1 VYEMRR
7 RKKPKS
13 SYQKEG
19 AAAFVRDFGLLPLF
33 YGDRDVLVK
42 YWNSSCLGFI
52 ASKAL
57 QVFM

>member
-1 VYEMRR
+1 MRSGGGKSQNLPI
-7 RKKPKS
+7 KKR
-13 SYQKEG
+13 
-19 AAAFVRDFGLLPLF
+19 AAAFVRNFGLLPLL